1 MGNRISLQQKLESIL
16 GTRNVYYNPPENLAM
31 KYPAIR
37 YRLVGSSNAKA
48 NDSNYIKHRKYEL
61 TLIDYDADSQ
71 YVDLLEELPYC
82 ELNSPYT
89 ADGLYHFKFTLFF

>member
-71 YVDLLEELPYC
+71 YVDSIEELPYC
-82 ELNSPYT
+82 ELNNAYT